1 MLIFCNCLLTPLDY
15 PFTIDVCASF
25 AAQLSSTLYT
35 EQTLLTYGDQL
46 ILALFSLSCC
56 SNFDEEI
63 ISKDTLWEVS
73 TAWQDILVTL
83 ISANLLTEFENIL
96 WKFKKVIEN
105 EFMKCDS
112 TNYLVIERLST
123 VVVDLFHCA
132 LQTDAKNN
140 LLDQITN
147 SLLTLPANLRSTKQQ
162 VVNICNCARII
173 TGDLSWVDQNPL
185 PQNILNEI
193 WDHSTIVKYLLWHE
207 FIINV
212 ISNLYKKNQEEIL
225 GVDDGYEDDP
235 EESIL
240 EDCNQNINNLIVNS
254 VTCYSYIKIFLQ
266 LYITVSFLFI
276 YCVGK

>member
-1 MLIFCNCLLTPLDY
+1 MLIFCNCLLTPFDY

-56 SNFDEEI
+56 TNCDEEI

-83 ISANLLTEFENIL
+83 ISADLLTEFENIL

-105 EFMKCDS
+105 EFMNCDNTDS
-112 TNYLVIERLST
+112 LVIERLST
-123 VVVDLFHCA
+123 VVVDLFHCV
-132 LQTDAKNN
+132 LQTHAKDN
-140 LLDQITN
+140 LLDRITN
-147 SLLTLPANLRSTKQQ
+147 TLLTLPVNLRSTKQQ
-162 VVNICNCARII
+162 VINICNCARVL
-173 TGDLSWVDQNPL
+173 TGDLSWVEQNPV

-212 ISNLYKKNQEEIL
+212 ISNLYQKNEEEIC
-225 GVDDGYEDDP
+225 GVDDGFPEDP
-235 EESIL
+235 KEAIL
-240 EDCNQNINNLIVNS
+240 EDYNQQINILIVNS
-254 VTCYSYIKIFLQ
+254 VTCYSYITILMEYYK
-266 LYITVSFLFI
+266 TVSFFLLL
-276 YCVGK
+276 